1 MHALTPCCCTAHPQV
16 MERFLQGMHAM
27 DAHFRTA
34 PLQDNLPALL
44 GLLNVRRGAG
54 PGGGTAGWPGGAG

>member
-1 MHALTPCCCTAHPQV
+1 